1 MSDDVIEQAQQ
12 LLQPKIHYVRQLK
25 TALDA
30 EARLKQRVKDL
41 RADRS
46 YATST
51 DVQTALDAA
60 TNSTQQALEAAKAT
74 TKQLRHEA
82 LTDGGWTRDD
92 LAQLGLIATR
102 KRRKTQNTSGDDSDG
117 GENDHEAT
125 TEPNIHSG
133 PDTDDE
139 TPRGD
144 IG

>member
-1 MSDDVIEQAQQ
+1 MSDDIIEQAQQ

-46 YATST
+46 YAAST

-60 TNSTQQALEAAKAT
+60 TSSTQEALEAAKET
-74 TKQLRHEA
+74 TKQVRQEA
-82 LTDGGWTRDD
+82 LTEGRWTRSD

-102 KRRKTQNTSGDDSDG
+102 KSRKKRDTSGDDS
-117 GENDHEAT
+117 A
-125 TEPNIHSG
+125 
-133 PDTDDE
+133 DDE
-139 TPRGD
+139 EKTWRTRQVSDHG
-144 IG
+144 